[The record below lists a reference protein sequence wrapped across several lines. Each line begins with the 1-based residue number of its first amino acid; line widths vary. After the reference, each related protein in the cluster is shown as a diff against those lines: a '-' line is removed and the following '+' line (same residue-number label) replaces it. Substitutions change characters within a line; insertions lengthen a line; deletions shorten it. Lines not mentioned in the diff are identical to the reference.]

1 MTRGLLLAFA
11 VACLPRAEARA
22 QAVEASTPTARPRTV
37 EDVYAGSKLRDPF
50 SPNQAGGG
58 RAGGAARQFKL
69 EDFSIHNLELKGILR
84 DSAGSYAVLV
94 DGGAGV
100 GFILRDGKLFDYK
113 NKRIP
118 GVRGKVDYGR
128 KTVVLMTPDND
139 VQTLRLGEKDGEEPE
154 RHE

>member
-1 MTRGLLLAFA
+1 MRKSLLLACA

-22 QAVEASTPTARPRTV
+22 QAVEASTPTARPRTI
-37 EDVYAGSKLRDPF
+37 EDVYAGGKLRDPF
-50 SPNQAGGG
+50 MASQAGGG
-58 RAGGAARQFKL
+58 RAGGAAKKFSL
-69 EDFSIHNLELKGILR
+69 EDFSIHSLELKGILR
-84 DSAGSYAVLV
+84 DSTGSYAVLV
-94 DGGAGV
+94 DGGMGV
-100 GFILRDGKLFDYK
+100 GFILRGGQLFDYK

-128 KTVVLMTPDND
+128 KTVVLMTADND